1 MEGKGKGKVEAS
13 QPAVSLPQAPSTIS
27 TEKGAAGD
35 STPHTEQRTPSPSIA
50 QGGKGDVVADF
61 PG

>member
-1 MEGKGKGKVEAS
+1 MEGKGKRKVKAS
-13 QPAVSLPQAPSTIS
+13 QTAVSVPQTPSTIS

-35 STPHTEQRTPSPSIA
+35 STPHTEQKTPSPSIA
-50 QGGKGDVVADF
+50 QGGKGNVVADF